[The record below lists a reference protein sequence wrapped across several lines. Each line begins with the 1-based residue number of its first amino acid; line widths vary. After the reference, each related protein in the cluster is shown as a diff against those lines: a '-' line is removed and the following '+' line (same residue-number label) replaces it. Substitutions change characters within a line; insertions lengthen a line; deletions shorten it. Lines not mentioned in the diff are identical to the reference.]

1 MASMCKNIRQH
12 KVLIEKILK
21 FKVLIPFSHFLMMHF
36 YKNFN
41 RRFNLVPGLAPLRNF
56 PKIIP
61 LFLLIFEWK
70 DERFAVGGESQMIF

>member
-1 MASMCKNIRQH
+1 
-12 KVLIEKILK
+12 
-21 FKVLIPFSHFLMMHF
+21 MMPS

-56 PKIIP
+56 TKIIP

-70 DERFAVGGESQMIF
+70 DERFAVVGRGQMIF